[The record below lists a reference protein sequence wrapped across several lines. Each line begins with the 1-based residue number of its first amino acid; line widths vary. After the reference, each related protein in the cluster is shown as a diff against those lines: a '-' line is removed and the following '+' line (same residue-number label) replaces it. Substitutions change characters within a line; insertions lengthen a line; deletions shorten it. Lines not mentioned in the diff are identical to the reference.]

1 MVNEKKILKKTGKE
15 EMKIAVQEL
24 ISKKP
29 KPTVKPVKK
38 ISLAKSKI
46 KSAIKKVPSIQKPV
60 VKKPITKSS
69 VKPVMKK
76 PAVKPKAPDLSQ
88 DLSSGEDAQVKS
100 TPNMIQTSIPKLDG
114 LFGGGIKRGSLT
126 CVWAKQGV
134 EGSEDDFIYQIANA
148 GSKGGKV
155 FYLANEKTPDS
166 STKEMKSLGFK
177 GKINFIDATGKG
189 SGKLT
194 VDPNNADEVIKDLE
208 IIVKKIKDPTIV
220 IGSLS
225 LLMKTTGQNT
235 DLLQRLKD
243 LNATVICLLKEDK
256 SQEKFFQKIEE
267 LCDNIIKVNAVK
279 DGIFI
284 REYFFVTK
292 SKGNKEEG
300 RGFPFKVTKSEG
312 IKIYLPKILITG
324 PFGAGKTSFIHSASE
339 KAVSVDR
346 LGTTIALDHGHMK
359 TDGFSVELFG
369 TPGQQRFDPMLKM
382 LGGESFGVVVV
393 VSSIDP
399 QGFPRAIEMMKKAEV
414 FGLPVVIA
422 ANKADL
428 RGAVK
433 PEQIKVQMK
442 LKDVEVIPVK
452 AKDLTKVQPGL
463 PCQLKMD
470 DIEKVLNS
478 ILNKVMK

>member
-1 MVNEKKILKKTGKE
+1 MASVKKILKGKE
-15 EMKIAVQEL
+15 GMKQAVKEL
-24 ISKKP
+24 TTEKTKKDTPVIKPVVKP
-29 KPTVKPVKK
+29 KQIKTPTKPISPTK
-38 ISLAKSKI
+38 I
-46 KSAIKKVPSIQKPV
+46 KPV
-60 VKKPITKSS
+60 VKKPIVKTPVKS
-69 VKPVMKK
+69 VMKK
-76 PAVKPKAPDLSQ
+76 PVIKSKNSTTSVDVSPKKD
-88 DLSSGEDAQVKS
+88 SSVKS
-100 TPNMIQTSIPKLDG
+100 TQGMIQTSIPKLDG
-114 LFGGGIKRGSLT
+114 LLEGGIKKGSLT

-134 EGSEDDFIYQIANA
+134 EGSEDNFIYQIANSA
-148 GSKGGKV
+148 SKGGKV

-166 STKEMKSLGFK
+166 LTKEIKSLGFE
-177 GKINFIDATGKG
+177 GKVNFIDATGKS

-194 VDPNNADEVIKDLE
+194 VNPNNADEIIKDLE
-208 IIVKKIKDPTIV
+208 IIVKKIKDSIIV

-225 LLMKTTGQNT
+225 MLMQTTGQNT

-243 LNATVICLLKEDK
+243 LNATVVCLLKEDK

-292 SKGNKEEG
+292 SKGNKVEG
-300 RGFPFKVTKSEG
+300 RGYPFKTTKSEG

-324 PFGAGKTSFIHSASE
+324 PFGAGKTSFIHTASE

-359 TDGFSVELFG
+359 TGDFSVELFG

-382 LGGESFGVVVV
+382 LGGESFGVIVV

-433 PEQIKVQMK
+433 PEQIKVEMK
-442 LKDVEVIPVK
+442 LKDTDVIPIK

-463 PCQLKMD
+463 PCQLKME
-470 DIEKVLNS
+470 DIKKVLES
-478 ILNKVMK
+478 VLNKVMK